1 VQLRVSLLWFWRKK
15 LPPFLVKR
23 GRNLIYLKRKMVNS
37 PRKMDLDEV
46 MAWGQMLNPMEAKIE
61 NPISEMITQ

>member
-1 VQLRVSLLWFWRKK
+1 
-15 LPPFLVKR
+15 
-23 GRNLIYLKRKMVNS
+23 
-37 PRKMDLDEV
+37 MDLDEV